1 MDEIVKVL
9 VYILRLGADGAD
21 WVAVVAVVQ
30 EDVGVLL
37 KAFKVFGAAR
47 AGAVVVYTA
56 TDGEI
61 LVFRTNDSAKGYGC
75 DDYSWRVSKTDVERD
90 LLLTR
95 IHTIRAG
102 SRRSV

>member
-1 MDEIVKVL
+1 VLDEIVQVL
-9 VYILRLGADGAD
+9 VYILGLGADGAD

-47 AGAVVVYTA
+47 AGAVVVYAA
-56 TDGEI
+56 TDSEI

-75 DDYSWRVSKTDVERD
+75 DDCSWRVSKMV
-90 LLLTR
+90 
-95 IHTIRAG
+95 
-102 SRRSV
+102 